1 MCIRDRSY
9 IAGEKGLLVITLYFM
24 VSGMSG
30 NGAGSLYLPFFRNN
44 AALFAAWPVAAVTL
58 YAIVSNFAVA
68 GRFLGGLIHYRVKFP
83 TEKKFAI
90 AFTVYLVVTVLEG
103 TLMYLP
109 IPLMAAAFFFY
120 GLLGVTSY
128 NIRIA
133 ATQSYIPDTK
143 RARFNGTFQM
153 LSALGGVAGT
163 LLAGSLAEVIPE
175 RQVVLMLSAVTLCA
189 VWLFMFRGRRAVA
202 AIYNRE
208 V

>member
-1 MCIRDRSY
+1 
-9 IAGEKGLLVITLYFM
+9 M

-128 NIRIA
+128 NIRHPVLHPGHQAGPVQRHLSDALRPGGRGGHSAGGQPGRGDLRA
-133 ATQSYIPDTK
+133 AGGADAQRGYPV
-143 RARFNGTFQM
+143 R
-153 LSALGGVAGT
+153 GVAVHVPG
-163 LLAGSLAEVIPE
+163 AQGG
-175 RQVVLMLSAVTLCA
+175 
-189 VWLFMFRGRRAVA
+189 GR
-202 AIYNRE
+202 YL
-208 V
+208 